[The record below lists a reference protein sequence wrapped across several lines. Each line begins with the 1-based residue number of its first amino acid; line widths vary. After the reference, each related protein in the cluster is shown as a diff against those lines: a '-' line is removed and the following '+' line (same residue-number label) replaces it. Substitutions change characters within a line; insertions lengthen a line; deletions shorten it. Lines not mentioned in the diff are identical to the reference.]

1 MQIRIIKPGMLSTL
15 QDGGRY
21 GFLSQAV
28 PISGC
33 MDSLSAR
40 LANLALGNEDNAAV
54 IEFTYANAEFITET
68 DILIAYAGDGAILS
82 LAIGDIPAERP
93 VFIPAG
99 TLVKLNNSSLGS
111 RTYLSIAGG
120 WDVPEVLGSRS
131 TYLTAAIGGLHGR
144 QLQAGDILNSISQ
157 LTPTSENILDSLKD
171 DGPNYTNWSLARQ
184 LLLPADR
191 KAIRVV
197 SANEA
202 GWFEDKSLTDFL
214 ATPYSL
220 SLRSNRM
227 GYQLEGAMI
236 NRIVNDELLSTA
248 VTPGTIQVTGSGSLV
263 LLMADCQTT
272 GGYPRIAQVA
282 AVDLP
287 LCGQLKPGDSIYFKE
302 ISRQEAETMYIERE
316 KQMLALAGTVK
327 KKYCN

>member
-33 MDSLSAR
+33 MDGLSAR
-40 LANLALGNEDNAAV
+40 LANLAVGNEDNAAV
-54 IEFTYANAEFITET
+54 IEFTYANAEFIAET
-68 DILIAYAGDGAILS
+68 DILIAYTGDGAGLS
-82 LAIGDIPAERP
+82 LALGDIPAERP

-131 TYLTAAIGGLHGR
+131 TYLTAAIGGLQGR
-144 QLQAGDILNSISQ
+144 QLKAGDILNSIDR
-157 LTPTSENILDSLKD
+157 LTPIAENMLDSLKD

-191 KAIRVV
+191 KTIRVV
-197 SANEA
+197 PANEA
-202 GWFEDKSLTDFL
+202 GWFEEKSITDFL
-214 ATPYSL
+214 TTPYTL

-227 GYQLEGAMI
+227 GYQLPHH
-236 NRIVNDELLSTA
+236 NRRLMVNNVS
-248 VTPGTIQVTGSGSLV
+248 V
-263 LLMADCQTT
+263 
-272 GGYPRIAQVA
+272 
-282 AVDLP
+282 
-287 LCGQLKPGDSIYFKE
+287 
-302 ISRQEAETMYIERE
+302 
-316 KQMLALAGTVK
+316 
-327 KKYCN
+327 